1 MSLFGTSQLRTT
13 QLRTTQL
20 RLTLFVL
27 LLCHQPLAMSG
38 EEPGEQLV
46 QALAKELAT
55 VDRTFFQRGFNDC
68 DLAFL
73 ERQVSPDLVF
83 YHDQSGV
90 QDKALFMEN
99 TRKYLCAGGPNKP
112 IRKLVPGSLST
123 FPLFKQGVLYG
134 AIQSGEHQF
143 YLRSSSAA
151 DVLTGR
157 ARFTNVWTKQNNGWQ
172 LANVLSYDH
181 TSISEQESRLLDI
194 LQRAQ
199 VPAMAIGTLQAGHV
213 INTRVYGDLQKDVPA
228 PQNAIFKV
236 ASLTKPV
243 VAMLTLGLIAEGK
256 LGLDEKLSD
265 YWVDPDIRDDKRHE
279 LLTPRLILSHQTG
292 FENWRWMA
300 ADKKL
305 RFVFTPGSKHQYS
318 GEGFEYLR
326 KALEAKFSSSLEQ
339 LAARLV
345 FEPAGMRDTY
355 FWWEPA
361 VDESRYAVNHDA
373 AGKPLPVEKYHE
385 ANAAANLL
393 TTIDDYT
400 RFLAF
405 VMRQKARM
413 PELYQAMVSPQVT
426 LGENAYFGLGW
437 QILAGFPDN
446 EQALLHSGKDPGV
459 NTLAVFFPKSG
470 NGYVIF
476 FNGDNKMPVL
486 EEVLPDLYLGRE
498 LWNKR

>member
-1 MSLFGTSQLRTT
+1 MSLIRMVLFM
-13 QLRTTQL
+13 
-20 RLTLFVL
+20 LFV
-27 LLCHQPLAMSG
+27 CYQPFVLGREEQASERDRKLA
-38 EEPGEQLV
+38 E
-46 QALAKELAT
+46 ELAG

-68 DLAFL
+68 DKAFL
-73 ERQVSPDLVF
+73 EQHVSPDLVF

-90 QDKALFMEN
+90 QDKAVFMEN

-123 FPLFKQGVLYG
+123 FPLFQQGVLYG

-143 YLRSSSAA
+143 YLRNGSAA
-151 DVLTGR
+151 DVLTSR
-157 ARFTNVWTKQNNGWQ
+157 ARFTNVWTKQNGGWQ

-181 TSISEQESRLLDI
+181 VSISEHESRLLQI

-199 VPAMAIGTLQAGHV
+199 VPAMAIGTLQAGRV
-213 INTRVYGDLQKDVPA
+213 TSTRVYGDLQQDVPA

-279 LLTPRLILSHQTG
+279 LLTPRLILTHQTG

-305 RFVFTPGSKHQYS
+305 KFTFTPGSKHQYS

-326 KALEAKFSSSLEQ
+326 KALEAKFVTTLEQ

-373 AGKPLPVEKYHE
+373 TGKPLPVEKYDE

-393 TTIDDYT
+393 TTIEDYS

-405 VMRQKARM
+405 VMRQKERM
-413 PELYQAMVSPQVT
+413 PELYQAMVSPQVS
-426 LGENAYFGLGW
+426 LGENADFGLGW
-437 QILAGFPDN
+437 QILSGFPDN
-446 EQALLHSGKDPGV
+446 EQAVLHSGKDPGV

-476 FNGDNKMPVL
+476 FNGDNTMPVL
-486 EEVLPDLYLGRE
+486 EEVLPELYLGRE
-498 LWNKR
+498 LWDMR

>member
-1 MSLFGTSQLRTT
+1 MHLFGMRQRRKR
-13 QLRTTQL
+13 QFRM
-20 RLTLFVL
+20 TLFVL
-27 LLCHQPLAMSG
+27 LLCHPPLAVSG
-38 EEPGEQLV
+38 EETSA
-46 QALAKELAT
+46 ALTADLAHELAT
-55 VDRTFFQRGFNDC
+55 VDRTFFQRGFNEC

-73 ERQVSPDLVF
+73 EQQVSPDLVF

-90 QDKALFMEN
+90 QDKAVFMAN
-99 TRKYLCAGGPNKP
+99 TRQYLCGGGPQKP
-112 IRKLVPGSLST
+112 IRKLLPGSLST

-134 AIQSGEHQF
+134 AIQSGEHLF
-143 YLRSSSAA
+143 YLRSSAAA

-157 ARFTNVWTKQNNGWQ
+157 ARFTNVWTKQDAGWQ

-181 TSISEQESRLLDI
+181 TSIPEQESRLLDI
-194 LQRAQ
+194 LQRAH
-199 VPAMAIGTLQAGHV
+199 VPAMAIGTLAAGRV

-279 LLTPRLILSHQTG
+279 LLTPRIILSHQTG
-292 FENWRWMA
+292 FANWRWMS
-300 ADKKL
+300 ADKTL
-305 RFVFTPGSKHQYS
+305 QFQFTPGSQHQYS

-326 KALEAKFSSSLEQ
+326 KALEAKFSTSLEQ

-345 FEPAGMRDTY
+345 FEPAGMRDTH
-355 FWWEPA
+355 FWWEPN
-361 VDESRYAVNHDA
+361 VDETRYAVNHDA
-373 AGKPLPVEKYHE
+373 AGNPLPVEKYHE

-393 TTIDDYT
+393 TTIDDYS

-405 VMRQKARM
+405 VMRQKERM
-413 PELYQAMVSPQVT
+413 PALYQAMISPQVT
-426 LGENAYFGLGW
+426 LGENSAFGLGW
-437 QILAGFPDN
+437 QILSGFPN
-446 EQALLHSGKDPGV
+446 QEQAVLHSGKDPGV
-459 NTLAVFFPKSG
+459 NTLAVFFLQSG

-476 FNGDNKMPVL
+476 FNGDNTMPVL
-486 EEVLPDLYLGRE
+486 EEVLPDLYRGRE
-498 LWNKR
+498 LWSHR

>member
-1 MSLFGTSQLRTT
+1 MSLIRAV
-13 QLRTTQL
+13 
-20 RLTLFVL
+20 LFLFLV
-27 LLCHQPLAMSG
+27 CYQPLSSGG
-38 EEPGEQLV
+38 EEPSSERDKL
-46 QALAKELAT
+46 LTEELAS
-55 VDRTFFQRGFNDC
+55 VDRIFFERGFNAC

-73 ERQVSPDLVF
+73 EQRVSPDLVF

-99 TRKYLCAGGPNKP
+99 THKYLCAGGPNKP

-123 FPLFKQGVLYG
+123 YPLFKQGVLYG

-143 YLRSSSAA
+143 YLRSNAA
-151 DVLTGR
+151 PDVLTGR
-157 ARFTNVWTKQNNGWQ
+157 ARFTNVWTKHNDGWQ

-181 TSISEQESRLLDI
+181 VGVPEQERRLLET
-194 LQRAQ
+194 LQRAH
-199 VPAMAIGTLQAGHV
+199 VPAMAIGTLQAGRV
-213 INTRVYGDLQKDVPA
+213 VSTRVYGELQKDVPA

-236 ASLTKPV
+236 ASLTKPI
-243 VAMLTLGLIAEGK
+243 VAMLTLELIAEGK
-256 LGLDEKLSD
+256 LSLDEKLSD
-265 YWVDPDIRDDKRHE
+265 YWVDPDIRHDKRHE
-279 LLTPRLILSHQTG
+279 LLTPRIILTHQTG

-305 RFVFTPGSKHQYS
+305 KFTFTPGSKHQYS

-326 KALEAKFSSSLEQ
+326 RALEAKFSTTLEQ

-355 FWWEPA
+355 FWWEPG

-373 AGKPLPVEKYHE
+373 AGKPLPVEKYDE

-393 TTIDDYT
+393 TTIEDYS

-405 VMRQKARM
+405 VMRQKERM
-413 PELYQAMVSPQVT
+413 PELYQAMISPQAT
-426 LGENAYFGLGW
+426 MGENAYFGLGW
-437 QILAGFPDN
+437 QILSGFPDG
-446 EQALLHSGKDPGV
+446 EQAVLHSGKDPGV

-470 NGYVIF
+470 NGYVLF
-476 FNGDNKMPVL
+476 FNGDNTMPVL
-486 EEVLPDLYLGRE
+486 EDVLPDLYLGRE